1 MRISSE
7 HVKRNVFLSIFKWGF
22 NPTADPNSQARGQRS
37 EPHHPAP
44 RVGLSLGGGGGG
56 QGGGGLLPLPKTPPY
71 AEQHRLVREFYRR
84 HKYYIAHSLSS
95 ASPGSRCSLYSNT
108 IIRWIPPDLAI
119 KKMPDPLLGMTRV
132 TGVGVREHLG
142 HVVGCG
148 LRVLDFILIPVF
160 IRSR

>member
-56 QGGGGLLPLPKTPPY
+56 QGGGGPSAP
-71 AEQHRLVREFYRR
+71 AENTTARR
-84 HKYYIAHSLSS
+84 AAQI
-95 ASPGSRCSLYSNT
+95 SP
-108 IIRWIPPDLAI
+108 
-119 KKMPDPLLGMTRV
+119 
-132 TGVGVREHLG
+132 
-142 HVVGCG
+142 
-148 LRVLDFILIPVF
+148 
-160 IRSR
+160 